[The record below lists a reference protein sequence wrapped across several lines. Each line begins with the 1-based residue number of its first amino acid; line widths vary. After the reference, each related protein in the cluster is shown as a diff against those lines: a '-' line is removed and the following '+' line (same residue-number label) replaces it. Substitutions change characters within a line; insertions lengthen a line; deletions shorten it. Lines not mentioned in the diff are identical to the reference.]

1 MSTKQAVK
9 TTAVA
14 KERRERAPKTAPA
27 PMTEPQ
33 RMQVL
38 EEGVRRL
45 QHARSQCMMMLPG
58 CAAALLQYPSFAVLD
73 ERVPTACTNGV
84 AMYFNPLFLQSLSDD
99 ECAFLYAHEV
109 WHNLLLH
116 GFRAADREARRWNIA
131 CDLEV
136 NHILMTHGMT
146 PVAGGWFLK
155 PPVHRAAERW
165 YQELGKGYGELC
177 RAIRERPLIDRR
189 RGGHI
194 WDKPEPGGADEDSDD
209 DDMDVPARSSARRQP
224 AWLRDIQGLRDPDVM
239 LEPDPDAV
247 STATTLAESLESSMT
262 RLVTHSWQEG
272 EAGDVPLLPWEQLLQ
287 EFLEP
292 TRSGRVDWNRP
303 SRRHI
308 HRGLYLP
315 SVRGQR
321 LTACIAVDVSG
332 SMWESL
338 REVVTLVRQVLS
350 RFDAYDVRL
359 IACDQ
364 SIEADVMLSECD
376 PLPESWEVNGGGG
389 TDFRPVFNALQDS
402 SPDVL
407 LFVTDG
413 MGVFPDEPPDCPV
426 LWLLTQ
432 PTPVP
437 FGRAVQVPVVVR

>member
-1 MSTKQAVK
+1 MSTKQTVK
-9 TTAVA
+9 TTAVV
-14 KERRERAPKTAPA
+14 KQRRERAPKTAPV
-27 PMTEPQ
+27 PMTEPH

-73 ERVPTACTNGV
+73 ERVSTACTNGV

-155 PPVHRAAERW
+155 PPVHSAAERW
-165 YQELGKGYGELC
+165 YQELGKGYGELS

-194 WDKPEPGGADEDSDD
+194 WDKPEPGGRDEDSED
-209 DDMDVPARSSARRQP
+209 DDMDVPTRSSARRQP

-262 RLVTHSWQEG
+262 RLVTRSWQEG
-272 EAGDVPLLPWEQLLQ
+272 EAGDVPAAVGAAAAGVSGAHPFWQGG
-287 EFLEP
+287 LESTVAP
-292 TRSGRVDWNRP
+292 PYSPRSVFAQRSGAAADGV
-303 SRRHI
+303 HCGGCVGLHVGI
-308 HRGLYLP
+308 AARG
-315 SVRGQR
+315 GD
-321 LTACIAVDVSG
+321 AGAAG
-332 SMWESL
+332 AES
-338 REVVTLVRQVLS
+338 
-350 RFDAYDVRL
+350 
-359 IACDQ
+359 I
-364 SIEADVMLSECD
+364 
-376 PLPESWEVNGGGG
+376 
-389 TDFRPVFNALQDS
+389 
-402 SPDVL
+402 
-407 LFVTDG
+407 
-413 MGVFPDEPPDCPV
+413 
-426 LWLLTQ
+426 
-432 PTPVP
+432 
-437 FGRAVQVPVVVR
+437 

>member
-1 MSTKQAVK
+1 MSTKRVMPKSAG
-9 TTAVA
+9 TTD
-14 KERRERAPKTAPA
+14 RHDRAPKKAPA
-27 PMTEPQ
+27 PMSELK
-33 RMQVL
+33 RVQVL

-84 AMYFNPLFLQSLSDD
+84 AMYFNPLFLLQLSDE

-116 GFRAADREARRWNIA
+116 SFRAAGREARRWNIA

-146 PVAGGWFLK
+146 PVAGGWFVK

-165 YQELGKGYGELC
+165 YEEVQKPYGELW
-177 RAIRERPLIDRR
+177 RALRDRAPVDRR

-194 WDKPEPGGADEDSDD
+194 WDTAEPDAPGEDSQDD
-209 DDMDVPARSSARRQP
+209 DVDVPTRTGSRREP
-224 AWLRDIQGLRDPDVM
+224 TWLRDIQGLRDPNVM
-239 LEPDPDAV
+239 LEPDPEAV
-247 STATTLAESLESSMT
+247 STATTLAECLESSMSK
-262 RLVTHSWQEG
+262 LVTQSWTEG
-272 EAGDVPLLPWEQLLQ
+272 EAGDMPILPWEQLLQ

-292 TRSGRVDWNRP
+292 TRSGRADWNRP

-364 SIEADVMLSECD
+364 AIEADVMLSEYD

-402 SPDVL
+402 GPDVL

-437 FGRAVQVPVVVR
+437 FGRALQVPVMVR